1 MKIVRAHIIISG
13 KVQHVLFRA
22 NMIKEGRE
30 LKITGWVRNLEDGT
44 VEAVIEGP
52 ENNVKELILWCNE
65 GPRLAKVEKVEVKY
79 EVPTGE
85 FKDFSRR

>member
-1 MKIVRAHIIISG
+1 MKTVRAHVLISG
-13 KVQHVLFRA
+13 KVQGVFFRA
-22 NMIKEGRE
+22 NTIKEARE
-30 LKITGWVRNLEDGT
+30 LELTGWVRNLEDGT

-52 ENNVKELILWCNE
+52 ENKVKELILWCNE

-85 FKDFSRR
+85 FEGFTKQ